1 MSGRRPTTRAERDER
16 TRGQAKIRLNKYLR
30 SLPDAGLQRFYTEC
44 KARGDA
50 ATSRAQ
56 QAGRLAMNL
65 AVIEAARRLAARA
78 RIAACA
84 PGPHVLNS
92 TQVGSP
98 L

>member
-16 TRGQAKIRLNKYLR
+16 TRGQAKIRLNMYLR
-30 SLPDAGLQRFYTEC
+30 SLPDAGLQRLYNEC
-44 KARGDA
+44 VGNGR
-50 ATSRAQ
+50 
-56 QAGRLAMNL
+56 RLAANL
-65 AVIEAARRLAARA
+65 AAIEAARRLAARA

-84 PGPHVLNS
+84 PRPSVLNS